1 MQIRTQAAPWALT
14 VAAWCVVL
22 AAGLCPASASVDR
35 TISSD
40 REIGGS
46 GSVQFTLD
54 EKSKVTF
61 DYDARA
67 NVEHRNMFRIRIY
80 GRSPSGGWRNLETI
94 VHIFAPDKGTKTGTL
109 PAGTYKV
116 LITSRKM
123 SWDVTIKS
131 TPAD

>member
-1 MQIRTQAAPWALT
+1 LFAGAA
-14 VAAWCVVL
+14 L
-22 AAGLCPASASVDR
+22 APASIDPASHDVPPGTLSDTSPAPDPEPASIDR

-67 NVEHRNMFRIRIY
+67 NVKHRNMFRIRIY

-94 VHIFAPDKGTKTGTL
+94 VHVFEPD
-109 PAGTYKV
+109 
-116 LITSRKM
+116 
-123 SWDVTIKS
+123 
-131 TPAD
+131 